1 MYLAAFVWGMVF
13 CVHTLQPI
21 AVVKPGAVAQPIV
34 AVQPAQQYVSTDPAV
49 NQLFEFFRAFFNQ
62 PDIDVKVKYL
72 QEGIAVAEKNIN
84 RDIDLSRDMIA
95 KLAAGLASFNRDIE
109 KEADQ
114 AEFFRNVLGAVV
126 QSFEARMRAVED
138 AAGIK
143 RGIFS

>member
-1 MYLAAFVWGMVF
+1 MYLAVFVLSIGF
-13 CVHTLQPI
+13 GVHTLQP
-21 AVVKPGAVAQPIV
+21 AT
-34 AVQPAQQYVSTDPAV
+34 AVQPAQQYVSTDSTV
-49 NQLFEFFRAFFNQ
+49 NQLFDFFRAFFNQ

-114 AEFFRNVLGAVV
+114 AEFFRNVLSAVV
-126 QSFEARMRAVED
+126 QSFEARMRAIED
-138 AAGIK
+138 VAGIK
-143 RGIFS
+143 RGMFS